1 MENWYFILVPV
12 VLISGV
18 LVFKF
23 FKLEQDYKSKSREI
37 QLKIEEIKK
46 RNTLI
51 ENKKI
56 TILEQSGQVNQIFK
70 QVCDLHKLVFHK
82 YFK

>member
-12 VLISGV
+12 VLIVIV
-18 LVFKF
+18 LTFKF
-23 FKLEQDYKSKSREI
+23 FKMEEDYREKSMEI
-37 QLKIEEIKK
+37 QKRIEEIKK
-46 RNTLI
+46 KNTLI

-82 YFK
+82 YFR

>member
-12 VLISGV
+12 VLIVIV
-18 LVFKF
+18 LTFKF
-23 FKLEQDYKSKSREI
+23 FKMEEDYREKSIEI
-37 QLKIEEIKK
+37 QQKIEEFKK
-46 RNTLI
+46 RNDLI
-51 ENKKI
+51 EDKKI
-56 TILEQSGQVNQIFK
+56 TILEQSGHVNQIFK

>member
-12 VLISGV
+12 ALISGV

-23 FKLEQDYKSKSREI
+23 FKLEQDYKSKSKEI
-37 QLKIEEIKK
+37 QQKIEEIKK

-82 YFK
+82 YFR

>member
-12 VLISGV
+12 ALISGV

-23 FKLEQDYKSKSREI
+23 FKLEQDYKSKSKEI
-37 QLKIEEIKK
+37 QQKIEEIKK

-56 TILEQSGQVNQIFK
+56 TILEQSSHVNQIFK
-70 QVCDLHKLVFHK
+70 QVCDLHKLVFNK

>member
-12 VLISGV
+12 VLVAII
-18 LVFKF
+18 LTFKF
-23 FKLEQDYKSKSREI
+23 FKIEEDYREKSMEI
-37 QLKIEEIKK
+37 QKRIEEIKK
-46 RNTLI
+46 KNTLI

-56 TILEQSGQVNQIFK
+56 TILEQSSHVNQIFK
-70 QVCDLHKLVFHK
+70 QVCDLHKLVFNK